1 MPCKMTRLFNPYS
14 LSIFVCEIS
23 KLLLFGINI
32 HNVISILY
40 LGVFLAV
47 PQDGLRLLIQFA
59 NHGEYELDANTL
71 DEKNKVI
78 GVLY

>member
-1 MPCKMTRLFNPYS
+1 MFC
-14 LSIFVCEIS
+14 LSNTKTTKILSPE
-23 KLLLFGINI
+23 KYLLYGI
-32 HNVISILY
+32 L
-40 LGVFLAV
+40 VFPVVHV

-59 NHGEYELDANTL
+59 NHGQYELDANTL